1 MNKFFKNF
9 GFWILL
15 IVILFTTYYFMS
27 IPTADKSI
35 SFSQLV
41 NEINNGNIKSI
52 EYVDNNMTVEMK
64 NGGQK
69 KTCYLPSLNI
79 LYEHAGDAIKSQVE
93 KNELTIKTPE
103 PESLPWWISM
113 LPTILLLVIMIA
125 FWAMMFRQS
134 GGSGRGTMNF
144 GKSRAKMHVADKND
158 VTFRDVAGAD
168 AENEELEEIVESLK
182 RLRSLVLS
190 EQRFR
195 AVFFWWDLREQVKHF
210 LQKLLQAKREFRFSL

>member
-64 NGGQK
+64 NRSLLSIEYYVTVDKFEK
-69 KTCYLPSLNI
+69 KVGEEWVEIKIDPLTNNFPAIYRVYPEGCVLPFETYNCTLSFSSLCNQET
-79 LYEHAGDAIKSQVE
+79 LSAGDYRFVLQYQ
-93 KNELTIKTPE
+93 
-103 PESLPWWISM
+103 PWNNYTDFSTDICEF
-113 LPTILLLVIMIA
+113 T
-125 FWAMMFRQS
+125 
-134 GGSGRGTMNF
+134 
-144 GKSRAKMHVADKND
+144 
-158 VTFRDVAGAD
+158 VT
-168 AENEELEEIVESLK
+168 
-182 RLRSLVLS
+182 
-190 EQRFR
+190 
-195 AVFFWWDLREQVKHF
+195 
-210 LQKLLQAKREFRFSL
+210 QA